1 MSGNFGDAV
10 VIRTEFPIIGA
21 DQLEPLQPAMP
32 RLHPLRI
39 HLKPFQVAQIR
50 AISEAS
56 GASASEVV
64 RRLLDIGLQACTVVD
79 S

>member
-1 MSGNFGDAV
+1 MAV
-10 VIRTEFPIIGA
+10 VNRVGMPIIRA
-21 DQLEPLQPAMP
+21 DQLEPSQPAMP

-39 HLKPFQVAQIR
+39 HLKPLQVAQIR

-64 RRLLDIGLQACTVVD
+64 RRLLDIGLQACAVTD
-79 S
+79 SRK